1 MVNNYINYLNIALSL
16 TMGFSA
22 KDFDKI
28 YEYAGKEFLEK
39 EYKEF
44 ECTPKCEIGGGVF
57 DLGIKVDLQKFKK
70 AYDIKPKKMSEEDKE
85 KFDEERKEIKAELD
99 KFAKDTAEKL
109 STFRVK
115 IYSYALEKMLK
126 EVKDKKPVKPLA
138 FHLNEKNLV
147 HMVPLKDNVMLVYG
161 VDFQQPTDQSL
172 ARVFLQEL
180 KEAKNHVKNC
190 VAGNVYVELDE
201 TPKNIMQVD
210 SPKKYS
216 NGLVVFNLFV
226 NKFDTIKKFLNY
238 FITFREYIQYHIH
251 SIKTF
256 LHIRMNKKG
265 KELMGKLDGC
275 KIIPET
281 YIKHLESV
289 QFYTNWNKKEE
300 NQKIFTDEV
309 KKINV

>member
-1 MVNNYINYLNIALSL
+1 MA
-16 TMGFSA
+16 FSA
-22 KDFDKI
+22 VDFPKI
-28 YEYAGKEFLEK
+28 LEAGGKEFLDN
-39 EYKEF
+39 EF
-44 ECTPKCEIGGGVF
+44 KDYEVKPNYSWQNQKF
-57 DLGIKVDLQKFKK
+57 DLGIKINLDKFKK
-70 AYDIKPKKMSEEDKE
+70 AFEKKPKDLSEEQEE
-85 KFDEERKEIKAELD
+85 KFLEDRKAIRAELET
-99 KFAKDTAEKL
+99 FAKNAAEKM

-115 IYSYALEKMLK
+115 IYSYVFEKMLRDI
-126 EVKDKKPVKPLA
+126 KDKKNPKKLV
-138 FHLNEKNLV
+138 FHLNEKNVV
-147 HMVPLKDNVMLVYG
+147 HLVPLSDNLELVYG
-161 VDFQQPTDQSL
+161 VDFLQNTDQSL

-190 VAGNVYVELDE
+190 INCNVYVELAE
-201 TPKNIMQVD
+201 VPKNIMD
-210 SPKKYS
+210 IDNPKKYS

-238 FITFREYIQYHIH
+238 FVTFREYVQFHIH

-256 LHIRMNKKG
+256 LHIRMNRKG
-265 KELMGKLDGC
+265 KELMKKLDGC
-275 KIIPET
+275 RIIPES

>member
-1 MVNNYINYLNIALSL
+1 MA
-16 TMGFSA
+16 FSA
-22 KDFDKI
+22 VDFPKI
-28 YEYAGKEFLEK
+28 LEAGGKEFLDNEFKDYEVKPNCVLNKEK
-39 EYKEF
+39 
-44 ECTPKCEIGGGVF
+44 F
-57 DLGIKVDLQKFKK
+57 DLGIKINLDKFKK
-70 AYDIKPKKMSEEDKE
+70 AFEKKPKDLTEEQEE
-85 KFDEERKEIKAELD
+85 KFLEDRKAIRAELET
-99 KFAKDTAEKL
+99 FAKNTAEKM

-115 IYSYALEKMLK
+115 IYSYVFEKMLRDIK
-126 EVKDKKPVKPLA
+126 DKDKDKKNPKKLV
-138 FHLNEKNLV
+138 FHLNEKNVV
-147 HMVPLKDNVMLVYG
+147 HLVPLSDNLELVYG
-161 VDFQQPTDQSL
+161 VDFLQNTDQSL

-190 VAGNVYVELDE
+190 INCNVYVELAE
-201 TPKNIMQVD
+201 VPKNIMD
-210 SPKKYS
+210 IDNPKKYS

-238 FITFREYIQYHIH
+238 FVTFREYVQFHIH

-256 LHIRMNKKG
+256 LHIRMNRKG
-265 KELMGKLDGC
+265 KELMKKLDGC
-275 KIIPET
+275 RIIPES

>member
-1 MVNNYINYLNIALSL
+1 M
-16 TMGFSA
+16 T
-22 KDFDKI
+22 
-28 YEYAGKEFLEK
+28 
-39 EYKEF
+39 
-44 ECTPKCEIGGGVF
+44 
-57 DLGIKVDLQKFKK
+57 
-70 AYDIKPKKMSEEDKE
+70 EEEKE
-85 KFDEERKEIKAELD
+85 KFDEDRKEIRAELD
-99 KFAKDTAEKL
+99 KFAKSIAEKL

-115 IYSYALEKMLK
+115 IYSYALEKILK
-126 EVKDKKPVKPLA
+126 ELKDNKNPKPLV
-138 FHLNEKNLV
+138 FHLNEKNIV
-147 HMVPLKDNVMLVYG
+147 HMIPLKDNVMLVYG

-190 VAGNVYVELDE
+190 IAGNVYAEMDE
-201 TPKNIMQVD
+201 VPKNILQID
-210 SPKKYS
+210 SPKKY
-216 NGLVVFNLFV
+216 VQF
-226 NKFDTIKKFLNY
+226 
-238 FITFREYIQYHIH
+238 HIH

-256 LHIRMNKKG
+256 LHIRMNRKG

-275 KIIPET
+275 RIIPES

>member
-1 MVNNYINYLNIALSL
+1 
-16 TMGFSA
+16 MGFSA
-22 KDFDKI
+22 KDFNKI
-28 YEYAGKEFLEK
+28 YEYAGKEFLEAQ
-39 EYKEF
+39 YKEF
-44 ECTPKCEIGGGVF
+44 ECKPNCPLGGQTF
-57 DLGIKVDLQKFKK
+57 DLGITVNLEQFKK
-70 AYDIKPKKMSEEDKE
+70 ALEPKPKKMSEEDKE
-85 KFDEERKEIKAELD
+85 KFDEERKEIRAELD
-99 KFAKDTAEKL
+99 KFAKNTAEKL

-115 IYSYALEKMLK
+115 IYSYALEKMLS
-126 EVKDKKPVKPLA
+126 EVKAGKKDIKPLV
-138 FHLNEKNLV
+138 FHLNEKNIV
-147 HMVPLKDNVMLVYG
+147 HLVPLKDNVMLVYG
-161 VDFQQPTDQSL
+161 VDFLQSTDQSL

-190 VAGNVYVELDE
+190 IAGNVYVELDE
-201 TPKNIMQVD
+201 TPKNIMQID
-210 SPKKYS
+210 NPKKYS

-238 FITFREYIQYHIH
+238 FITFREYIQFHIH

-256 LHIRMNKKG
+256 LHIRMNRKG

-275 KIIPET
+275 RIIPES

>member
-1 MVNNYINYLNIALSL
+1 MA
-16 TMGFSA
+16 FSA
-22 KDFDKI
+22 MDFPKI
-28 YEYAGKEFLEK
+28 LEAGGKEFLDNEFKDYEVKPNCVLNKEK
-39 EYKEF
+39 
-44 ECTPKCEIGGGVF
+44 F
-57 DLGIKVDLQKFKK
+57 DLGIKINLDKFKK
-70 AYDIKPKKMSEEDKE
+70 AFEKKPKNLTEEQEE
-85 KFDEERKEIKAELD
+85 KFLEDRKAIRAELET
-99 KFAKDTAEKL
+99 FAKNAAEKM

-115 IYSYALEKMLK
+115 IYSYVFEKMLRDI
-126 EVKDKKPVKPLA
+126 KDKKNPKKLV
-138 FHLNEKNLV
+138 FHLNEKNVV
-147 HMVPLKDNVMLVYG
+147 HLVPLSDNLELVYG
-161 VDFQQPTDQSL
+161 VDFLQNTDQSL

-190 VAGNVYVELDE
+190 INGNVYVELAE
-201 TPKNIMQVD
+201 VPKNIMD
-210 SPKKYS
+210 IDNPKKYS

-238 FITFREYIQYHIH
+238 FVTFREYVQFHIH

-256 LHIRMNKKG
+256 LHIRMNRKG
-265 KELMGKLDGC
+265 KELMKKLDGC
-275 KIIPET
+275 RIIPES

>member
-1 MVNNYINYLNIALSL
+1 MA
-16 TMGFSA
+16 FSA
-22 KDFDKI
+22 MDFPKI
-28 YEYAGKEFLEK
+28 LEAGGKEFLDNEFKDYEVKPNCVLNKEK
-39 EYKEF
+39 
-44 ECTPKCEIGGGVF
+44 F
-57 DLGIKVDLQKFKK
+57 DLGIKINLDKFKK
-70 AYDIKPKKMSEEDKE
+70 AFEKKPKDLTEEQEE
-85 KFDEERKEIKAELD
+85 KFLEDRKAIRAELET
-99 KFAKDTAEKL
+99 FAKNAAEKM

-115 IYSYALEKMLK
+115 IYSYIFRKMLRDIK
-126 EVKDKKPVKPLA
+126 DQDKDKKNPKELV
-138 FHLNEKNLV
+138 FHLNEKNVV
-147 HMVPLKDNVMLVYG
+147 HLVPLSDNLELVYG
-161 VDFQQPTDQSL
+161 VDFLQNTDQSL

-190 VAGNVYVELDE
+190 INCNVYVELAE
-201 TPKNIMQVD
+201 VPKNILD
-210 SPKKYS
+210 IDNPKKYS

-238 FITFREYIQYHIH
+238 FVTFREYVQFHIH

-256 LHIRMNKKG
+256 LHIRMNRKG
-265 KELMGKLDGC
+265 KELMKKLDGC
-275 KIIPET
+275 RIIPDS

>member
-1 MVNNYINYLNIALSL
+1 MA
-16 TMGFSA
+16 FSA
-22 KDFDKI
+22 MDFPKI
-28 YEYAGKEFLEK
+28 LEAGGKEFLDNEFKDYEVKPNCVWKKEK
-39 EYKEF
+39 
-44 ECTPKCEIGGGVF
+44 F
-57 DLGIKVDLQKFKK
+57 DLGIKINLDKFKK
-70 AYDIKPKKMSEEDKE
+70 AFEKKPKDLTEEQEE
-85 KFDEERKEIKAELD
+85 KFLEDRKAIRAELET
-99 KFAKDTAEKL
+99 FAKNAAEKM

-115 IYSYALEKMLK
+115 IYSYVFEKMLRDIK
-126 EVKDKKPVKPLA
+126 DKDKDKKNPKKLV
-138 FHLNEKNLV
+138 FHLNEKNVV
-147 HMVPLKDNVMLVYG
+147 HLVPLSDNLELVYG
-161 VDFQQPTDQSL
+161 VDFLQNTDQSL

-190 VAGNVYVELDE
+190 INCNVYVELAE
-201 TPKNIMQVD
+201 VPKNIMD
-210 SPKKYS
+210 IDNPKKYS

-238 FITFREYIQYHIH
+238 FVTFREYVQFHIH

-256 LHIRMNKKG
+256 LHIRMNRKG
-265 KELMGKLDGC
+265 KELMKKLDGC
-275 KIIPET
+275 RIIPES

>member
-1 MVNNYINYLNIALSL
+1 
-16 TMGFSA
+16 MGFSA
-22 KDFDKI
+22 LDFDKI
-28 YEYAGKEFLEK
+28 YEYAGKEFLEE

-44 ECTPKCEIGGGVF
+44 ECTTNCKLSGLTF
-57 DLGIKVDLQKFKK
+57 DLGIKINLEKYAK
-70 AYDIKPKKMSEEDKE
+70 AFEKKPKKMSDEEKE
-85 KFDEERKEIKAELD
+85 KWDEDRKEIRAELD
-99 KFAKDTAEKL
+99 KFAKTTAEKL
-109 STFRVK
+109 SNFRVK

-126 EVKDKKPVKPLA
+126 EVRDKKQVQPLM
-138 FHLNEKNLV
+138 FHLNEKNVV
-147 HMVPLKDNVMLVYG
+147 HMVPLKDNVELVYG
-161 VDFQQPTDQSL
+161 VDFQQATDQSL

-190 VAGNVYVELDE
+190 IAGNVYVEMDE
-201 TPKNIMQVD
+201 VPKNILQID

-226 NKFDTIKKFLNY
+226 NKFDTMKKFLNY
-238 FITFREYIQYHIH
+238 FITFREYIQFHIH

-256 LHIRMNKKG
+256 LHIRMNRKG

-275 KIIPET
+275 RIIPES

>member
-1 MVNNYINYLNIALSL
+1 M
-16 TMGFSA
+16 TFSA
-22 KDFDKI
+22 MDFPKI
-28 YEYAGKEFLEK
+28 LEAGGKEFLDNEFKDYEVKPNCVLNKEK
-39 EYKEF
+39 
-44 ECTPKCEIGGGVF
+44 F
-57 DLGIKVDLQKFKK
+57 DLGIKINLDKFKK
-70 AYDIKPKKMSEEDKE
+70 AFEIKPKGLSEEQEE
-85 KFDEERKEIKAELD
+85 KFLEDRKAIRAELET
-99 KFAKDTAEKL
+99 FAKNAAEKM

-115 IYSYALEKMLK
+115 IYSYVFEKMLRDI
-126 EVKDKKPVKPLA
+126 KDKKNPKKLV
-138 FHLNEKNLV
+138 FHLNEKNVV
-147 HMVPLKDNVMLVYG
+147 HLVPLSDNLELVYG
-161 VDFQQPTDQSL
+161 VDFLQNTDQSL

-190 VAGNVYVELDE
+190 INGNVYVELAE
-201 TPKNIMQVD
+201 VPKNIMD
-210 SPKKYS
+210 IDNPKKYS

-238 FITFREYIQYHIH
+238 FVTFREYVQFHIH

-256 LHIRMNKKG
+256 LHIRMNRKG
-265 KELMGKLDGC
+265 KELMKKLDGC
-275 KIIPET
+275 RIIPES

>member
-1 MVNNYINYLNIALSL
+1 MA
-16 TMGFSA
+16 FSA
-22 KDFDKI
+22 KDFNKI
-28 YEYAGKEFLEK
+28 YEYAGKEFLEA

-44 ECTPKCEIGGGVF
+44 ECKPNCKLSDQSF
-57 DLGIKVDLQKFKK
+57 DLAIKVDLEKFKK
-70 AYDIKPKKMSEEDKE
+70 AYDKKSKKMSEEEKE
-85 KFDEERKEIKAELD
+85 KFDEDRKEIRAELD
-99 KFAKDTAEKL
+99 KFAKTTAEKL

-126 EVKDKKPVKPLA
+126 DVKDNKKTVKPLD
-138 FHLNEKNLV
+138 FHLNEKNIV

-161 VDFQQPTDQSL
+161 VDFQQKTDQSL

-190 VAGNVYVELDE
+190 INGNVYVELDE
-201 TPKNIMQVD
+201 TPKNIMQID
-210 SPKKYS
+210 NPKKYS

-226 NKFDTIKKFLNY
+226 NKFDTMKKFLNY
-238 FITFREYIQYHIH
+238 FITFREYVQFHIH

-256 LHIRMNKKG
+256 LHIRMNRKG
-265 KELMGKLDGC
+265 KELMGKLEGC
-275 KIIPET
+275 RIIPEA

>member
-1 MVNNYINYLNIALSL
+1 MA
-16 TMGFSA
+16 FSA
-22 KDFDKI
+22 KDFNKI
-28 YEYAGKEFLEK
+28 YEYAGKEFLEA

-44 ECTPKCEIGGGVF
+44 ECKPNCKLSDQSF
-57 DLGIKVDLQKFKK
+57 DLAIKVDLEKFKK
-70 AYDIKPKKMSEEDKE
+70 AYDKKSKKMSEEEKE
-85 KFDEERKEIKAELD
+85 KFDEDRKEIRAELD
-99 KFAKDTAEKL
+99 KFAKTTAEKL

-126 EVKDKKPVKPLA
+126 DLKDVKDKNTVKPLD
-138 FHLNEKNLV
+138 FHLNEKNIV

-161 VDFQQPTDQSL
+161 VDFQQKTDQSL

-190 VAGNVYVELDE
+190 INGNVYVELDE

-210 SPKKYS
+210 NPKNYS

-226 NKFDTIKKFLNY
+226 NKFDTMKKFLNY
-238 FITFREYIQYHIH
+238 FITFREYVQFHIH

-256 LHIRMNKKG
+256 LHIRMNRKG
-265 KELMGKLDGC
+265 KELMGKLEGC
-275 KIIPET
+275 RIIPEA

>member
-1 MVNNYINYLNIALSL
+1 MA
-16 TMGFSA
+16 FSA
-22 KDFDKI
+22 KDFNKI
-28 YEYAGKEFLEK
+28 YEYAGKEFLEA

-44 ECTPKCEIGGGVF
+44 ECKPNCKLSDQSF
-57 DLGIKVDLQKFKK
+57 DLAIKVDLEKFKK
-70 AYDIKPKKMSEEDKE
+70 AYEKKSKKMSEEEKE
-85 KFDEERKEIKAELD
+85 KFDEDRKEIRAELD
-99 KFAKDTAEKL
+99 KFAKTTAEKL

-126 EVKDKKPVKPLA
+126 DLKDVKDKNTVKPLD
-138 FHLNEKNLV
+138 FHLNEKNIV

-161 VDFQQPTDQSL
+161 VDFQQKTDQSL

-190 VAGNVYVELDE
+190 INGNVYVELDE
-201 TPKNIMQVD
+201 TPKNIMQID
-210 SPKKYS
+210 NPKNYS

-226 NKFDTIKKFLNY
+226 NKFDTMKKFLNY
-238 FITFREYIQYHIH
+238 FITFREYVQFHIH

-256 LHIRMNKKG
+256 LHIRMNRKG
-265 KELMGKLDGC
+265 KELMGKLEGC
-275 KIIPET
+275 RIIPEA

>member
-1 MVNNYINYLNIALSL
+1 MA
-16 TMGFSA
+16 FSA
-22 KDFDKI
+22 VDFPKI
-28 YEYAGKEFLEK
+28 LEAGGKEFLDNEFKDYEVKPNCVLNKEK
-39 EYKEF
+39 
-44 ECTPKCEIGGGVF
+44 F
-57 DLGIKVDLQKFKK
+57 DLGIKINLDKFKK
-70 AYDIKPKKMSEEDKE
+70 AFEKKPKDLTEEQEE
-85 KFDEERKEIKAELD
+85 KFLEDRKAIRAELET
-99 KFAKDTAEKL
+99 FAKNAAEKM

-115 IYSYALEKMLK
+115 IYSYVFEKMLRDI
-126 EVKDKKPVKPLA
+126 KDKKNPKKLV
-138 FHLNEKNLV
+138 FHLNEKNVV
-147 HMVPLKDNVMLVYG
+147 HLVPLSDNLELVYG
-161 VDFQQPTDQSL
+161 VDFLQNTDQSL

-190 VAGNVYVELDE
+190 INGNVYVELAE
-201 TPKNIMQVD
+201 VPKNIMD
-210 SPKKYS
+210 IDNPKKYS

-238 FITFREYIQYHIH
+238 FVTFREYVQFHIH

-256 LHIRMNKKG
+256 LHIRMNRKG
-265 KELMGKLDGC
+265 KELMKKLDGC
-275 KIIPET
+275 RIIPES

>member
-1 MVNNYINYLNIALSL
+1 
-16 TMGFSA
+16 MGFSA

-28 YEYAGKEFLEK
+28 YDYVGKEFLEA

-44 ECTPKCEIGGGVF
+44 ECIPKCTLSGLTF
-57 DLGIKVDLQKFKK
+57 DLAIKVNLEKYQK
-70 AYDIKPKKMSEEDKE
+70 AYEKKSKKMSEEEKE
-85 KFDEERKEIKAELD
+85 KFDEERKEIRAELE
-99 KFAKDTAEKL
+99 KFAKLTAEKL
-109 STFRVK
+109 SNFRVK
-115 IYSYALEKMLK
+115 IYCAALEKMLR
-126 EVKDKKPVKPLA
+126 EEQVKPLTI
-138 FHLNEKNLV
+138 HLNEKNILHMIPLV
-147 HMVPLKDNVMLVYG
+147 DNVMLVYG
-161 VDFQQPTDQSL
+161 VDFQQSTDQSL

-190 VAGNVYVELDE
+190 IAGNVYCEMDE
-201 TPKNIMQVD
+201 TPKNIVQID
-210 SPKKYS
+210 HPKKYS

-238 FITFREYIQYHIH
+238 FITFREYIQFHIH

-256 LHIRMNKKG
+256 LHIRMNRKG
-265 KELMGKLDGC
+265 KELMGKLEGC
-275 KIIPET
+275 KIIPEN
-281 YIKHLESV
+281 YIRHLESV

>member
-1 MVNNYINYLNIALSL
+1 MA
-16 TMGFSA
+16 FSA
-22 KDFDKI
+22 VDFPKI
-28 YEYAGKEFLEK
+28 LEAGGKEFLDNEFKDYEVKPNCVWKKEK
-39 EYKEF
+39 
-44 ECTPKCEIGGGVF
+44 F
-57 DLGIKVDLQKFKK
+57 DLGIKINLDKFKK
-70 AYDIKPKKMSEEDKE
+70 AFEKKPKDLTEEQEE
-85 KFDEERKEIKAELD
+85 KFLEDRKAIRAELET
-99 KFAKDTAEKL
+99 FAKNAAEKM

-115 IYSYALEKMLK
+115 IYSYVFEKMLRDI
-126 EVKDKKPVKPLA
+126 KDKDKNKKNPKKLV
-138 FHLNEKNLV
+138 FHLNEKNVV
-147 HMVPLKDNVMLVYG
+147 HLVPLSDNLELVYG
-161 VDFQQPTDQSL
+161 VDFLQNTDQSL

-190 VAGNVYVELDE
+190 INCNVYVELAE
-201 TPKNIMQVD
+201 VPKNIMD
-210 SPKKYS
+210 IDNPKKYS

-238 FITFREYIQYHIH
+238 FVTFREYVQFHIH

-256 LHIRMNKKG
+256 LHIRMNRKG
-265 KELMGKLDGC
+265 KELMKKLDGC
-275 KIIPET
+275 RIIPES

>member
-1 MVNNYINYLNIALSL
+1 
-16 TMGFSA
+16 MGFSA
-22 KDFDKI
+22 KDFDLI
-28 YEYAGKEFLEK
+28 YEYAGKEFLEN
-39 EYKEF
+39 EFKEF
-44 ECTPKCEIGGGVF
+44 ECKPKWTYSDKTF
-57 DLGIKVDLQKFKK
+57 DLGIKVN
-70 AYDIKPKKMSEEDKE
+70 
-85 KFDEERKEIKAELD
+85 LD
-99 KFAKDTAEKL
+99 KFAKAFEKKPKKMTEEEKEKWDEDRKEIRAELEKFAKATAEKL

-115 IYSYALEKMLK
+115 IYSYVLEKMLK
-126 EVKDKKPVKPLA
+126 EVKDKKKDIKPLV
-138 FHLNEKNLV
+138 FHLNEKNIV
-147 HMVPLKDNVMLVYG
+147 HMVPLSDNVQLVYG
-161 VDFQQPTDQSL
+161 IDFIQPTDQSL

-190 VAGNVYVELDE
+190 IAGNVYVELDE
-201 TPKNIMQVD
+201 VPKNILKID
-210 SPKKYS
+210 NPKKYS

-238 FITFREYIQYHIH
+238 FITFREYVQFHIH

-256 LHIRMNKKG
+256 LHIRMNRKG

-275 KIIPET
+275 RIIPES

>member
-1 MVNNYINYLNIALSL
+1 MA
-16 TMGFSA
+16 FSA
-22 KDFDKI
+22 VDFPKI
-28 YEYAGKEFLEK
+28 LEAGGKEFLDNEFKDYEVKPNCVLNKEK
-39 EYKEF
+39 
-44 ECTPKCEIGGGVF
+44 F
-57 DLGIKVDLQKFKK
+57 DLGIKINLDKFKK
-70 AYDIKPKKMSEEDKE
+70 AFEKKPKDLTEEQEE
-85 KFDEERKEIKAELD
+85 KFLEDRKAIRAELET
-99 KFAKDTAEKL
+99 FAKNAAEKM

-115 IYSYALEKMLK
+115 IYSYVFEKMLRDIK
-126 EVKDKKPVKPLA
+126 DKDKDKKNPKKLV
-138 FHLNEKNLV
+138 FHLNEKNVV
-147 HMVPLKDNVMLVYG
+147 HLVPLSDNLELVYG
-161 VDFQQPTDQSL
+161 VDFLQNTDQSL

-190 VAGNVYVELDE
+190 INGNVYVELAE
-201 TPKNIMQVD
+201 VPKNIMD
-210 SPKKYS
+210 IDNPKKYS

-238 FITFREYIQYHIH
+238 FVTFREYVQFHIH

-256 LHIRMNKKG
+256 LHIRMNRKG
-265 KELMGKLDGC
+265 KKKKKKLDGC
-275 KIIPET
+275 RIIPES